1 MEFKTVS
8 AIQGHHIYK
17 SIWGPE
23 TGETLS
29 TKKECNNPHDRF
41 AVAVMKDK
49 LTVGYIPREIS
60 KICWF
65 FLYKGGTIQCTVT
78 DGRRRSLIEQ
88 GGLEVPCELSFS
100 ISDTVKD
107 GQTIMSKLRKLLVLI
122 TIDFFFIN

>member
-8 AIQGHHIYK
+8 AIRGHHIYK

-23 TGETLS
+23 TGEILS
-29 TKKECNNPHDRF
+29 TKKERNNPHDRF

-49 LTVGYIPREIS
+49 LTVGHIPREIS

-65 FLYKGGTIQCTVT
+65 FLHKGGTIQCTVT
-78 DGRRRSLIEQ
+78 GGRRRSLIEQ

-107 GQTIMSKLRKLLVLI
+107 GQTIMSKLRKLL
-122 TIDFFFIN
+122 D